1 MSKINNT
8 ETNKQMH
15 GWYSEKQKVSIEKMV
30 NNNKHNKQYTKHT
43 TTCIYLNA
51 KGQEVEVTE
60 VTSTKNNDSNFDDK
74 EYLGILTKFVRG
86 VFCE

>member
-1 MSKINNT
+1 MSKNNNT

-15 GWYSEKQKVSIEKMV
+15 GWYSEKQKDNAKRMIK
-30 NNNKHNKQYTKHT
+30 NNRHNKRYTKLT
-43 TTCIYLNA
+43 TSCIYLNA

-86 VFCE
+86 IYYE